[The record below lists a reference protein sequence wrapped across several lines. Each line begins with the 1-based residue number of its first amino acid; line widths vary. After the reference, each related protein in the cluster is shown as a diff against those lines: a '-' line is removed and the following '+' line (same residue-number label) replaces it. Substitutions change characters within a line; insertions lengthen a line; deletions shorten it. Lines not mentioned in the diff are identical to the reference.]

1 MCMQLAY
8 LDSVRSQELVGHFT
22 VDCYNFEVVKDFV
35 YLRFG
40 IYTNND
46 VSYETNRGT
55 NSEYYKISFSSQ
67 ETAVESRNRLLKIF
81 SFGIVGKKFRYKNF
95 IIHFPFTIY
104 LKMIY

>member
-35 YLRFG
+35 YLKFG

-55 NSEYYKISFSSQ
+55 ISEYYKISFSSQ
-67 ETAVESRNRLLKIF
+67 EASVESRR
-81 SFGIVGKKFRYKNF
+81 IV
-95 IIHFPFTIY
+95 FTIY